1 MKIYFKEML
10 MAASLVAA
18 PLFAYESSVKIASGT
33 VEVLKDGKV
42 VRKAATGEALT
53 PGESVRTG
61 KNSTAIVLLD
71 GGTMIKLKESSEI
84 RLTDLSGSAA
94 EGNRKTMLNLLSGSV
109 FSKVAKLKQNED
121 FAITSASTVAGVR
134 GTSFFMAF
142 GKARDNKKEADLWL
156 CVNEGRVE
164 VKGEK
169 GDKVSVKEGEGIIIP
184 EGKKTTKPK
193 AYAWTKNLNW
203 NFDPE
208 KGEVSDKTTMESMY
222 KEPLEIHYD

>member
-1 MKIYFKEML
+1 MNPYFKKIFL
-10 MAASLVAA
+10 AACLAVT
-18 PLFAYESSVKIASGT
+18 PLLAYESSVKIASGT

-42 VRKAATGEALT
+42 LRKAVTGEALAA
-53 PGESVRTG
+53 GESVRTG

-71 GGTMIKLKESSEI
+71 GGTAIKLKESSEI
-84 RLTDLSGSAA
+84 RLSDLSGSAA

-109 FSKVAKLKQNED
+109 FSKVSKLKQNED

-208 KGEVSDKTTMESMY
+208 KGEVNDKTTMESMY

>member
-1 MKIYFKEML
+1 MKIHFKEL
-10 MAASLVAA
+10 VMAASLLAS
-18 PLFAYESSVKIASGT
+18 PLFAYESSLKIASGT
-33 VEVLKDGKV
+33 VEVVKDGKV
-42 VRKAATGEALT
+42 LRKAATGEALAA
-53 PGESVRTG
+53 GESVRTG
-61 KNSTAIVLLD
+61 KNSSAIVLLE
-71 GGTMIKLKESSEI
+71 GGSMIKLKESSEV
-84 RLTDLSGSAA
+84 RLSELSGSAS

-109 FSKVAKLKQNED
+109 FSKVSKLKQNED

-156 CVNEGRVE
+156 CVNEGKVE

-208 KGEVSDKTTMESMY
+208 KGDVNDKTTMESMY